1 MPENYA
7 SIWTAPQ
14 KVGLLGGKLDGVAS
28 VDNDG
33 QESHK
38 ARGCLAD
45 NLAALEVVPNPD
57 QRSPNDWSDDS
68 GSSSDS
74 DSGEE

>member
-1 MPENYA
+1 MPDSNGNFRPY
-7 SIWTAPQ
+7 TDV

-28 VDNDG
+28 VDN
-33 QESHK
+33 E
-38 ARGCLAD
+38 
-45 NLAALEVVPNPD
+45 EVVPNPD

-68 GSSSDS
+68 GSSSSDS